1 MKKKFGLFGF
11 CTAVAVASF
20 FAAGLVACS
29 DDSSANCAGSCI
41 DSGDTIDITVPG
53 DTPADSVK
61 VDAKT
66 EGSEDDGETKP
77 ASSGESKL
85 ASSSSEAAAA
95 SSAGEAP
102 AASSTAEPVSSA
114 SEPAGSSAKE
124 SASSSSAKAPES
136 SAAEEDWRDYC
147 LEVVNAK
154 RATEELP
161 PLVRATTERETCVE
175 KQAAADME
183 AGKGHANFG
192 DCGEFAQNTGPN
204 INTQWYGSEKKIVDA
219 FVNMMWDD
227 EKKLVTSGERDPDNK
242 DDYSYIGHYLNM
254 KNTKYKSLA
263 CGIYYSPDGKKAWF
277 NMNFY

>member
-1 MKKKFGLFGF
+1 MNKKLGLFKA
-11 CTAVAVASF
+11 CAAIAVAAF
-20 FAAGLVACS
+20 FASGCS
-29 DDSSANCAGSCI
+29 DDSSGSCAGSCV
-41 DSGDTIDITVPG
+41 DSGDTIEITVPG
-53 DTPADSVK
+53 DNTSDSVK
-61 VDAKT
+61 VDRKT
-66 EGSEDDGETKP
+66 EGSEDTGETNP
-77 ASSGESKL
+77 
-85 ASSSSEAAAA
+85 ASSSSAKAAA

-102 AASSTAEPVSSA
+102 AASSTAEPTSSA
-114 SEPAGSSAKE
+114 SEPASSDSKE
-124 SASSSSAKAPES
+124 TASSSSAKAPES

-154 RATEELP
+154 RATEDLP

-175 KQAAADME
+175 KQSAADME

-204 INTQWYGSEKKIVDA
+204 INTQWYGSEKKIVDTY
-219 FVNMMWDD
+219 VNMMWDD

-263 CGIYYSPDGKKAWF
+263 CGIYYSADGKKAWF